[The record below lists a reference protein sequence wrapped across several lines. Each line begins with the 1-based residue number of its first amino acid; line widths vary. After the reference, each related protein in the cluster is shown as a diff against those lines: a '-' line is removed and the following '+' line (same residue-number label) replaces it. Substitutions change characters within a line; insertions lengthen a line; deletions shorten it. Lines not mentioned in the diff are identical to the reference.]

1 MVHATV
7 GIRAGGR
14 GGAADSQDRMDH
26 PEDIVIA
33 KG

>member
-1 MVHATV
+1 MRPWESVPVA
-7 GIRAGGR
+7 
-14 GGAADSQDRMDH
+14 GAADSQDRMDH